1 MSREAYALLFVRAG
15 WFGLVF
21 AISVQLITQGNV
33 LVVSVP
39 GLDNR
44 IPNLSA
50 FFAIPIIGIA
60 LAITTTAGAL
70 HAALPRRP
78 GEGATPIAGLG
89 DAAGTI
95 DARRR
100 SARIYAS
107 AMLIIFIVP
116 PAWSLGHLSRVVMNR
131 AAIWN
136 EAQSPPAVVRPAC
149 FLPFPPS
156 LRCPDAELAQ
166 VPAIRADGP
175 QRLSLADNRC
185 DPHFDQPPSYAPPP
199 CERSAMCVQRPS
211 RCRGVDWL
219 PIWSPVAII
228 VPTLAG
234 WGGSLWFLFA
244 LATAPGPIGAGAP
257 RKKNK

>member
-1 MSREAYALLFVRAG
+1 MTREAYATVFVRAG

-21 AISVQLITQGNV
+21 AVSVQLITQGNV

-50 FFAIPIIGIA
+50 FFAIPIIGIT
-60 LAITTTAGAL
+60 LAIMTTAGAL

-78 GEGATPIAGLG
+78 GEAASPIAGLG

-100 SARIYAS
+100 SARLYIS
-107 AMLIIFIVP
+107 AMLVLFIAP
-116 PAWSLGHLSRVVMNR
+116 PVWSLGHLSRVVMDR
-131 AAIWN
+131 AGIWN
-136 EAQSPPAVVRPAC
+136 EVQSPPVVVPPAC
-149 FLPFPPS
+149 FMPFPLS
-156 LRCPDAELAQ
+156 RRCDADGAQ
-166 VPAIRADGP
+166 VAAIRADGI

-185 DPHFDQPPSYAPPP
+185 DPHHIRLPGGAPPT
-199 CERSAMCVQRPS
+199 CEPSAICADRRE

-219 PIWSPVAII
+219 PVWSPLAII
-228 VPTLAG
+228 VPTVAG

-244 LATAPGPIGAGAP
+244 LAAAPGPIGTGAP
-257 RKKNK
+257 RSKTA